1 MGTGNVERQR
11 REEGVATEGWHSVNR
26 EQGTGN
32 WVARL
37 SQPSAIVGII
47 GFAAALA
54 AAAQVTMPIPGTPV
68 PFTLQPLVVV
78 LAGLMLGPTAG
89 AISMILYLVAGAS
102 GLPVFSPIGA
112 PGLLR
117 FVGPTGGYLIAYP
130 VAAWAAGALGAG
142 REKLAVRFL
151 AACAGIAL
159 IFVGGIAHLAM
170 LNRSIVV
177 AIGLGLT
184 KFAPFDIAKAA
195 IAAGVSGARTP
206 RP

>member
-1 MGTGNVERQR
+1 MGTG
-11 REEGVATEGWHSVNR
+11 TR
-26 EQGTGN
+26 EQGTGH
-32 WVARL
+32 WELGTGAAARRL
-37 SQPSAIVGII
+37 ARPSAILGIV
-47 GFAAALA
+47 GFALALA
-54 AAAQVTMPIPGTPV
+54 AAAQVAMPIPGTPV

-130 VAAWAAGALGAG
+130 VAAWAAGALGPG
-142 REKLAVRFL
+142 RETLVTRFL

-170 LNRSIVV
+170 LNRSLVV

-184 KFAPFDIAKAA
+184 KFAPFDIAKAL
-195 IAAGVSGARTP
+195 IAAAASAP
-206 RP
+206 RKTKA